1 MEDFDNETIIKNIN
15 EFKLLIITQKQYV
28 INTQQ
33 ENNYKNLELKYKDQE
48 IKNKE
53 EEIKKLKEEDIK
65 KLKDEFNKNYIKK
78 KIYKNKNRTLEEEN
92 KNLKNQLEFLKNLI
106 LFNNTNIN
114 KPFLNQTVNC
124 TKNYTENC
132 TDISKAIEP
141 DISYKT
147 DIKNSLKIENIEAKI
162 LEKKKVNIDTNK
174 LKMGSVLDELKNK
187 FNKE

>member
-1 MEDFDNETIIKNIN
+1 MEEFDNDTIIKNIN
-15 EFKLLIITQKQYV
+15 EFKLLITTQKQYV
-28 INTQQ
+28 LNTQN

-65 KLKDEFNKNYIKK
+65 KLKDELNKNYIKK
-78 KIYKNKNRTLEEEN
+78 KIYKNKYKTLEEEN
-92 KNLKNQLEFLKNLI
+92 RNLKNQLDFLKNLI

-132 TDISKAIEP
+132 TELPKVIEP
-141 DISYKT
+141 DIKDT
-147 DIKNSLKIENIEAKI
+147 LKIEDIEPKL

-174 LKMGSVLDELKNK
+174 LKMGNVLSELKNK

>member
-53 EEIKKLKEEDIK
+53 EEIKKLR
-65 KLKDEFNKNYIKK
+65 DELNKNYIKK
-78 KIYKNKNRTLEEEN
+78 KVYKNKNRTLEEEN
-92 KNLKNQLEFLKNLI
+92 KNLKNQLDFLKNLI

-114 KPFLNQTVNC
+114 KPFLNQTVN
-124 TKNYTENC
+124 YTENC
-132 TDISKAIEP
+132 TENSTKMPKVIE
-141 DISYKT
+141 T
-147 DIKNSLKIENIEAKI
+147 DIKDILKIEDIEPKL

-174 LKMGSVLDELKNK
+174 LKMGSVLNELKNK

>member
-1 MEDFDNETIIKNIN
+1 MEEFDNETIIKNIN
-15 EFKLLIITQKQYV
+15 EFKLLITTQKQYV
-28 INTQQ
+28 LNTQH
-33 ENNYKNLELKYKDQE
+33 ENNYKNLELKYKEQE
-48 IKNKE
+48 IKNKD

-65 KLKDEFNKNYIKK
+65 KLKEDLNKNYIKK
-78 KIYKNKNRTLEEEN
+78 KVYKNKNKTLEEEN

-124 TKNYTENC
+124 TEMPKV
-132 TDISKAIEP
+132 IEP
-141 DISYKT
+141 DIKET
-147 DIKNSLKIENIEAKI
+147 LKIEDIEPKI

-174 LKMGSVLDELKNK
+174 LKMGDVLSELKNK

>member
-1 MEDFDNETIIKNIN
+1 MEDYDNETIIKNIN
-15 EFKLLIITQKQYV
+15 EFKLLITTQKQYV
-28 INTQQ
+28 LNTQH
-33 ENNYKNLELKYKDQE
+33 ENNIKNLELKYKDQE

-65 KLKDEFNKNYIKK
+65 KLKDELNKNYIKK
-78 KIYKNKNRTLEEEN
+78 KIYKNKYKTLEEEN
-92 KNLKNQLEFLKNLI
+92 KNLKNQLDFLKNLI

-124 TKNYTENC
+124 AEMPKV
-132 TDISKAIEP
+132 IEP
-141 DISYKT
+141 DIKDT
-147 DIKNSLKIENIEAKI
+147 LKIEDIEPKI

-174 LKMGSVLDELKNK
+174 LKMGNVLSELKNK